1 MLEITMSN
9 FKKEV
14 IEADQP
20 VLVDFWAGWCGPCRM
35 LSPVVKE
42 IADEYE
48 GIIKVG
54 KINVDEQ
61 RELHR
66 LQKFPHLR
74 CRLHPYLEVQGPSD
88 TDDCIGWGC
97 GVDIV
102 LVIMR
107 SAIAWPY
114 ALIYRRYRA
123 MQTLEY

>member
-1 MLEITMSN
+1 MKQIYEKIYNMSVR
-9 FKKEV
+9 KK
-14 IEADQP
+14 IPNHRRP
-20 VLVDFWAGWCGPCRM
+20 VLYNRTDRCRRT
-35 LSPVVKE
+35 
-42 IADEYE
+42 Y
-48 GIIKVG
+48 
-54 KINVDEQ
+54 VDEQ

-66 LQKFPHLR
+66 LQKFPDLR

-88 TDDCIGWGC
+88 TDDCIGRGC

-107 SAIAWPY
+107 SPIAWPY

>member
-61 RELHR
+61 RELAGQFQVTGIPMLVMFKMEKQLMQRSDIALRQR
-66 LQKFPHLR
+66 LQRWWRKQDEGD
-74 CRLHPYLEVQGPSD
+74 Y
-88 TDDCIGWGC
+88 
-97 GVDIV
+97 
-102 LVIMR
+102 
-107 SAIAWPY
+107 
-114 ALIYRRYRA
+114 YRRCGRRGFCRSSYK
-123 MQTLEY
+123 TSG